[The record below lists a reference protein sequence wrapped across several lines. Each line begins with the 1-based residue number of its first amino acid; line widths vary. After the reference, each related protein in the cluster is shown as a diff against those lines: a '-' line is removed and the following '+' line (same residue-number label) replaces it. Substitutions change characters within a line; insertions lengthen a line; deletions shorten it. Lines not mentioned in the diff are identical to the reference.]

1 MNSALTTVLLP
12 AVLGVIMFG
21 LGLSLTA
28 AELLAMRR
36 NRRAIGVAL
45 VCQLVVLPVLCFG
58 LVLLLGL
65 SPILCVGMMLLAAS
79 PGGTSASLFSHI
91 FRGDVALNIT
101 VTAINSF
108 LAVLTLPLVVN
119 FSIAYFLSGDQS
131 IGLQFDKLTQVLAV
145 VVLPVFLG
153 MAVRYRAPDFAERM
167 DKPVRIASVV
177 VLVVIAVAAIISERA
192 NIGGYLAAIG
202 VAAAV
207 FCLLSLTLGYVL
219 PRLARIGHRQS
230 IAVSM
235 EIGVHN
241 GALAIT
247 IAVSLLGSTEMA
259 IPAAIYIILQP
270 FLAAAVGTVIV
281 RNLARAQRTRPA
293 AG

>member
-1 MNSALTTVLLP
+1 MNSAPTTVLLP

-101 VTAINSF
+101 VSAINSV
-108 LAVLTLPLVVN
+108 LAVLTLPLVAN

>member
-12 AVLGVIMFG
+12 AVLGIIMFG

-28 AELLAMRR
+28 AELLSMRR

-79 PGGTSASLFSHI
+79 PGGTSASLFSHL
-91 FRGDVALNIT
+91 FRGDVALNIA

-119 FSIAYFLSGDQS
+119 FSIGYFLSGGES

-153 MAVRYRAPDFAERM
+153 MAVRNRAPAFAERM
-167 DKPVRIASVV
+167 DKPVRIASVA
-177 VLVVIAVAAIISERA
+177 VLLVIAVAAIISERN
-192 NIGGYLAAIG
+192 NIAGYLAAIG

-207 FCLLSLTLGYVL
+207 FCLMSLTLGYVL
-219 PRLARIGHRQS
+219 PRLARVDHRQS

-247 IAVSLLGSTEMA
+247 IAVTLLGSTEMA

-281 RNLARAQRTRPA
+281 RSLARSQRARPA
-293 AG
+293 SG

>member
-153 MAVRYRAPDFAERM
+153 MA
-167 DKPVRIASVV
+167 
-177 VLVVIAVAAIISERA
+177 
-192 NIGGYLAAIG
+192 
-202 VAAAV
+202 
-207 FCLLSLTLGYVL
+207 
-219 PRLARIGHRQS
+219 
-230 IAVSM
+230 
-235 EIGVHN
+235 
-241 GALAIT
+241 
-247 IAVSLLGSTEMA
+247 
-259 IPAAIYIILQP
+259 
-270 FLAAAVGTVIV
+270 
-281 RNLARAQRTRPA
+281 
-293 AG
+293 